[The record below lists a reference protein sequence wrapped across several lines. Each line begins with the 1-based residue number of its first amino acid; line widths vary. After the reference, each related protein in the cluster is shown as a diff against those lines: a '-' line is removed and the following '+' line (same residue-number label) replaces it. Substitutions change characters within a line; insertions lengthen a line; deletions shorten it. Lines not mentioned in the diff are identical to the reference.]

1 MTEND
6 GWRSKTRNPP
16 VGFLTGRPG
25 PSRGFRL
32 FAAGLIIAGAALPA
46 AAQKTVIL
54 VRHAEKAD
62 SSKDAVLSEA
72 GHARARNLAAWLAR
86 AGVAAIYASEYR
98 RTIQTAEPLAAAL
111 NIPVESFPAADP
123 AGLAEQLR
131 TRHPDDVVLV
141 VGHSNTLPDLLRCL
155 GHPAAETIADD
166 DFGSLFVL
174 VPRPGL
180 PPAVVRIR
188 Y

>member
-1 MTEND
+1 MTEDD

-16 VGFLTGRPG
+16 
-25 PSRGFRL
+25 
-32 FAAGLIIAGAALPA
+32 
-46 AAQKTVIL
+46 
-54 VRHAEKAD
+54 
-62 SSKDAVLSEA
+62 
-72 GHARARNLAAWLAR
+72 
-86 AGVAAIYASEYR
+86 
-98 RTIQTAEPLAAAL
+98 
-111 NIPVESFPAADP
+111 
-123 AGLAEQLR
+123 
-131 TRHPDDVVLV
+131 V